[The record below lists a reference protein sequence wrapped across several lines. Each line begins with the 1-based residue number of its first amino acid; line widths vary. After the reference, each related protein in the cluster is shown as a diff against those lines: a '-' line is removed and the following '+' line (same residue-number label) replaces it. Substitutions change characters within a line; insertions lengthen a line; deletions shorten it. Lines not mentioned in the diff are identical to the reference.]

1 MRSAV
6 LVSFLLALIAT
17 GCVERKLWVRTEPEG
32 ASVLVNGKEIGKA
45 PVAWPFEYYGTIIVE
60 AELPGRERVQRTV
73 KLKAPWYQ
81 YPVLDFITDVLW
93 PFTIKDER
101 HLELDLPEM
110 GRLTPEQFDREIE
123 KLTDSAGKLRDEAQ
137 GQDGDE

>member
-6 LVSFLLALIAT
+6 LVSFLLGLIAT

-32 ASVLVNGKEIGKA
+32 ASVLVNGKEIGAA
-45 PVAWPFEYYGTIIVE
+45 PIAWTFEHYGTIVVE

-73 KLKAPWYQ
+73 KLKPPWYQ

-101 HLELDLPEM
+101 QLELVLPEL

>member
-1 MRSAV
+1 MRIAV
-6 LVSFLLALIAT
+6 LVSFLFALTAT
-17 GCVERKLWVRTEPEG
+17 GCVERRLWVRTEPEG

-45 PVAWPFEYYGTIIVE
+45 PIAWPFEHYGTIVVE
-60 AELPGRERVQRTV
+60 AEMPGRERVQRTI

-81 YPVLDFITDVLW
+81 YPVLDFVADVLW
-93 PFTIKDER
+93 PFTIKDE
-101 HLELDLPEM
+101 HYVDLDLPEL

-137 GQDGDE
+137 GQDGKQ